1 MHKKIGTQLHAATGA
16 FSAPADSPARMM
28 ALNLCMAP
36 GGYTST
42 ILEVNPSAYVKG
54 ITLSEES
61 GGHTMPLP
69 FGNEDSRVDVKFM
82 DITMLASEYGPSNAN
97 IPLAHPE
104 AGEFAEDSP
113 YQGITFDI
121 VVCDGQNL
129 RTHKRA
135 ACRNNQEALRLM
147 LSQLIFGM
155 NRIRA
160 GGTLVILL
168 HQLGSWNS
176 VKLLR
181 AFDSFSSVQL
191 FKPLGFHQDR
201 SSFYLVAKDV
211 QPGAPEAIKSIEQW
225 RFEWWQTTFGGVE
238 STGKSVED
246 DSKLVNSVLESFGQK
261 FMELG
266 RDIWKI
272 RLEAM
277 KGASYVNNT

>member
-1 MHKKIGTQLHAATGA
+1 MHKKIGTQLQAATGA
-16 FSAPADSPARMM
+16 FSSPADSSTTIRAI
-28 ALNLCMAP
+28 NLCMAP

-42 ILEVNPSAYVKG
+42 LLKVNPSASING
-54 ITLSEES
+54 ITLTEES
-61 GGHTMPLP
+61 GGHAMLLP

-104 AGEFAEDSP
+104 AAKFVEDSP
-113 YQGITFDI
+113 YQSLTFDI

-135 ACRNNQEALRLM
+135 ACRKDQEAFRLV

-181 AFDSFSSVQL
+181 TFDSFSNIQL

-211 QPGAPEAIKSIEQW
+211 QPGLSEAIKSIEQW
-225 RFEWWQTTFGGVE
+225 RSDWWQATFGGVE
-238 STGKSVED
+238 FTGKIVED
-246 DSKLVNSVLESFGQK
+246 DSKSVNSVLESFGQK

-266 RDIWKI
+266 REIWKI

-277 KGASYVNNT
+277 KEAPYVK